1 MPKAN
6 MKTTAPK
13 EALLRLKLPMLALL
27 LRLRLRIRLRSRS
40 KLRLRLV
47 NTITCCALY
56 KAQRT
61 KNPKVQNLPDSL
73 RSPKLLDFWFSQV
86 FWFSNRNPKNTW
98 CFLVFQQ
105 KSKTNTGFFGFSQKG
120 EQENQKNPCVFWFST

>member
-13 EALLRLKLPMLALL
+13 EAILRLKLPMLALL
-27 LRLRLRIRLRSRS
+27 LRLRLRIRLRLRQ

-56 KAQRT
+56 W
-61 KNPKVQNLPDSL
+61 L
-73 RSPKLLDFWFSQV
+73 
-86 FWFSNRNPKNTW
+86 
-98 CFLVFQQ
+98 
-105 KSKTNTGFFGFSQKG
+105 
-120 EQENQKNPCVFWFST
+120 

>member
-98 CFLVFQQ
+98 CF
-105 KSKTNTGFFGFSQKG
+105 FGFPTEIQNKHRVFWFFTKG
-120 EQENQKNPCVFWFST
+120 RTRKPKKPCVFWFST